1 MDMSEVQAVEEQ
13 LLSRA
18 AASTERHRK
27 ADVTL
32 GFRTSDGRPLA
43 GLEVRAQQRTHDYLF
58 GCIIFP
64 LVRHGEG
71 VPAERDE
78 AFKRRF
84 RDLFNFA
91 VFPFYWAGYEHTQ
104 GMPNWQPI
112 LPVLEWCRAHGITT
126 KGHPLAWSVPSG
138 MPGWLEG
145 MDPDVSAELLRSRI
159 RNIVRGF
166 AGRIDVWDVVNEA
179 IHVPTWH
186 SAMTAQWGRQAWRL
200 NEDDAI
206 PAIADYVE
214 MAFRCA
220 HEANPQAH
228 LILNE
233 YGCIAWRKDRQ
244 VFVRLIQELKGRG
257 TPISGLG
264 VQAHE
269 PRHDWFAPQE
279 TLDTF
284 DALAGLGYPVH
295 VTEFMPQSG
304 GRPID
309 GGWRTGT
316 WDEQA
321 QADFAEQFFRL
332 TFGHPGTASINWWG
346 LSDND
351 IWLPGGGLVDERMRP
366 KPVYERLRKLI
377 HEEWKTRTS
386 AVTDA
391 EGTAAFRGF
400 LGQYDVTVTC
410 PSGAVRRVDLHVRRD
425 EANVRTFTLCG

>member
-1 MDMSEVQAVEEQ
+1 MTEVRAVEEG

-18 AASTERHRK
+18 AADTEQHRK
-27 ADVTL
+27 ADVRL
-32 GFRTSDGRPLA
+32 RFCVPDGRPLKGA
-43 GLEVRAQQRTHDYLF
+43 AVCAEQRTHDYLF

-64 LVRHGEG
+64 LVGWREG
-71 VPAERDE
+71 AAAGQEE
-78 AFKRRF
+78 AFKWRF
-84 RDLFNFA
+84 SDLFNFA
-91 VFPFYWAGYEHTQ
+91 VFPFYWAGYEPVQ
-104 GMPNWQPI
+104 GMPNWQPL
-112 LPVLEWCRAHGITT
+112 LPALEWCRANGIVT
-126 KGHPLAWSVPSG
+126 KGHPLAWSVPAG

-145 MDPDVSAELLRSRI
+145 LDRDVSEELLRSRI
-159 RNIVRGF
+159 RSIVRGF

-179 IHVPTWH
+179 IHVPTWRK
-186 SAMTAQWGRQAWRL
+186 AMTVQWRQQAWRL

-220 HEANPQAH
+220 HEANPHAH

-233 YGCIAWRKDRQ
+233 YGLIAWKKDRQ
-244 VFVRLIQELKGRG
+244 AFVRLVQELKDRG

-269 PRHDWFAPQE
+269 PRQDWFPPQE

-284 DALAGLGYPVH
+284 DALAALGYPVH
-295 VTEFMPQSG
+295 VTEFIPQSG
-304 GRPID
+304 GKPIE

-321 QADFAEQFFRL
+321 QAQFAEQFFRL

-377 HEEWKTRTS
+377 HEEWKTTVN
-386 AVTDA
+386 AVTDGD
-391 EGTAAFRGF
+391 GTVAFRGF
-400 LGQYDVTVTC
+400 LGRYDVTVKC
-410 PSGAVRRVDLHVRRD
+410 PSGAVRRLDLHVRRD
-425 EANVRTFTLCG
+425 EANVRTFTLGG